1 MVKAFPLNQQE
12 YSYNA
17 QDVSYY
23 YAGRHSGVFDLDTN
37 CKVSVVSGMDI
48 KVSKGKGWL
57 AHKTDLGVVFWM
69 DEDMNLSVPVGDT
82 ASPRWDYVCVGWE
95 TAEVKKNPTIYIK
108 SGSPAVTPLEPK
120 IENSADKIEICL
132 AKIYVPS
139 GTTNLLS
146 EGVVITDTRADKAYC
161 GLVGDDLRT
170 TNLEERATS
179 LESRATSLEDRADS
193 LEDITNNLK
202 SRTANLESGANPA
215 GEANKAKKLSNQITI
230 NGTNFDGSSSI
241 TTAKWGVP
249 RNIFTPKGKISFD
262 GSTDLELDFLW
273 FEKWKNPGVNTVR
286 ISPAPNYR
294 IKSVFVKMEIES
306 YSTVKIQVERKTT
319 SAQVVIYPSYPIVS
333 NDYTSCLM
341 KLIPKGTG
349 YVDVTT
355 YQPKSSLAYTN
366 IIIIDAPFDI

>member
-57 AHKTDLGVVFWM
+57 AHKTDLGIVFWM
-69 DEDMNLSVPVGDT
+69 EEDINLSVPVGDT

-95 TAEVKKNPTIYIK
+95 TAEVKNNPTIYIK

-170 TNLEERATS
+170 TNLE
-179 LESRATSLEDRADS
+179 DRADS
-193 LEDITNNLK
+193 LEATTNNLK
-202 SRTANLESGANPA
+202 SRTENLESGATPA
-215 GEANKAKKLSNQITI
+215 GEASKAKKLSNQII
-230 NGTNFDGSSSI
+230 FNGTKFDGSSDI
-241 TTAKWGVP
+241 TTAKWGVA

-273 FEKWKNPGVNTVR
+273 FEKLERSGINTIR
-286 ISPAPNYR
+286 ISPVPTYR
-294 IKSVFVKMEIES
+294 IKSVFVRVTDVES
-306 YSTVKIQVERKTT
+306 YSTVTIQVERKTT
-319 SAQVVIYPSYPIVS
+319 SSQIVIFPDYPMSSTTSERCEMILVNKGSGYADVKKYEARSGFVV
-333 NDYTSCLM
+333 
-341 KLIPKGTG
+341 
-349 YVDVTT
+349 
-355 YQPKSSLAYTN
+355 AN
-366 IIIIDAPFDI
+366 IIIIDVPFNI

>member
-57 AHKTDLGVVFWM
+57 AHKTDLGIVFWM
-69 DEDMNLSVPVGDT
+69 EEDINLSVPVGDT

-95 TAEVKKNPTIYIK
+95 TAEVKNNPTIYIK

-146 EGVVITDTRADKAYC
+146 NGVVITDTRADKAYC

-179 LESRATSLEDRADS
+179 LERRASDSETEINKIKNGTTSV
-193 LEDITNNLK
+193 
-202 SRTANLESGANPA
+202 
-215 GEANKAKKLSNQITI
+215 GEAEKAKKLTTARTI
-230 NGTNFDGSSSI
+230 NGTSFDGSSNI
-241 TTAKWGVP
+241 TTAKWGQG
-249 RNIFTPKGKISFD
+249 RNITIDGMQKLID
-262 GSTDLELDFLW
+262 GSADIDFNTIKFHRVSLIRGEVYTHYGCTRVG
-273 FEKWKNPGVNTVR
+273 EKQLIKLTTSGLNTA
-286 ISPAPNYR
+286 PATIR
-294 IKSVFVKMEIES
+294 IKGQGVKQFVMFF
-306 YSTVKIQVERKTT
+306 QNVE
-319 SAQVVIYPSYPIVS
+319 
-333 NDYTSCLM
+333 
-341 KLIPKGTG
+341 
-349 YVDVTT
+349 TT
-355 YQPKSSLAYTN
+355 YTFGFPARGVE
-366 IIIIDAPFDI
+366 IDANDSTQLDYKESGFVFIVGVQ

>member
-57 AHKTDLGVVFWM
+57 AHKTDLGIVFWM

-95 TAEVKKNPTIYIK
+95 TTEVKNNPTIYIK
-108 SGSPAVTPLEPK
+108 SGSPAVTPLEP
-120 IENSADKIEICL
+120 ILENSVDKIEICL

-146 EGVVITDTRADKAYC
+146 DGVVITDTRADKAYC

-179 LESRATSLEDRADS
+179 LERRTTSLEERVSDS
-193 LEDITNNLK
+193 ETEINKIKNGTT
-202 SRTANLESGANPA
+202 SV
-215 GEANKAKKLSNQITI
+215 GEAEKAKKLTTARTI
-230 NGTNFDGSSSI
+230 NGTSFDGSSNI
-241 TTAKWGVP
+241 TTAKWGQG
-249 RNIFTPKGKISFD
+249 RNITIDGITKLIDGSANIDFNTINFYRVLLVGGQKYVHNGCTKVGEKHLIKIS
-262 GSTDLELDFLW
+262 
-273 FEKWKNPGVNTVR
+273 
-286 ISPAPNYR
+286 
-294 IKSVFVKMEIES
+294 
-306 YSTVKIQVERKTT
+306 
-319 SAQVVIYPSYPIVS
+319 VS
-333 NDYTSCLM
+333 NTSGHTGDISIQGQGVKQFVFFFQNNIQNNSTAPTVYCREIDVNNSYTE
-341 KLIPKGTG
+341 GFRFNG
-349 YVDVTT
+349 FVF
-355 YQPKSSLAYTN
+355 
-366 IIIIDAPFDI
+366 IIGVPN

>member
-57 AHKTDLGVVFWM
+57 AHKTDLGIVFWM
-69 DEDMNLSVPVGDT
+69 EEDINLSVPVGDT

-95 TAEVKKNPTIYIK
+95 TTEVKENPTVYIK
-108 SGSPAVTPLEPK
+108 SGSPAVTPLEPTL
-120 IENSADKIEICL
+120 ENSADKIEICL

-146 EGVVITDTRADKAYC
+146 DGVVITDTRADKAYC

-170 TNLEERATS
+170 TNLEERATN

-193 LEDITNNLK
+193 LEDTTNNLK
-202 SRTANLESGANPA
+202 SRTANLESGATPA
-215 GEANKAKKLSNQITI
+215 GEASKAKKLSNQITI

-241 TTAKWGVP
+241 TTAKWGVA

-273 FEKWKNPGVNTVR
+273 FEKLTSSVNTVR
-286 ISPAPNYR
+286 ISPVPNYR
-294 IKSVFVKMEIES
+294 IKSVFVKMEASES
-306 YSTVKIQVERKTT
+306 STVTIQVERKTT
-319 SAQVVIYPSYPIVS
+319 SKQIVIYPLRTALAGDLS
-333 NDYTSCLM
+333 SCEM
-341 KLIPKGTG
+341 ALITKGTG
-349 YVDVTT
+349 YANV
-355 YQPKSSLAYTN
+355 KSYKLPVSPSYTN
-366 IIIIDAPFDI
+366 IIIIDVPFDI